1 MLRGYLYRGKN
12 LGTPKA
18 PVAVLKNWA
27 FATPRESH
35 RGIHD
40 VRFLQK
46 KMGVNRGT
54 HVPGPIYKLPS
65 QAIRRRSGMAPGMPM
80 SARCGYGGMWGEVG
94 GDFVLWSLAPPGVR
108 AATHGTRRRRE
119 RQLTYRLLSPA
130 SANFLSF
137 LGTQKAG
144 ASKQKEPRGSHK
156 IDLRFEDKRPEGG
169 SGKENVTSR
178 SSKANNTSGPPGPH
192 KAGSGRRQGSYAPG
206 PLARPPGDTVAGS
219 TASAS
224 RASRSW
230 LRAVAACMPCG
241 LACSLHAAVGRTSI
255 GTVLPDI
262 RDGRGNRDRTALI
275 PSVAWTSLV
284 TNVVMTGLP

>member
-1 MLRGYLYRGKN
+1 M
-12 LGTPKA
+12 
-18 PVAVLKNWA
+18 
-27 FATPRESH
+27 
-35 RGIHD
+35 
-40 VRFLQK
+40 
-46 KMGVNRGT
+46 
-54 HVPGPIYKLPS
+54 
-65 QAIRRRSGMAPGMPM
+65 
-80 SARCGYGGMWGEVG
+80 
-94 GDFVLWSLAPPGVR
+94 
-108 AATHGTRRRRE
+108 
-119 RQLTYRLLSPA
+119 
-130 SANFLSF
+130 
-137 LGTQKAG
+137 
-144 ASKQKEPRGSHK
+144 
-156 IDLRFEDKRPEGG
+156 
-169 SGKENVTSR
+169 TSR

-284 TNVVMTGLP
+284 TNDNHPSSGRCTSWTVVRHDGAAVTEAVEEFLAGGHGETFTFRGAEAGGHVLFGNVHLVREGTYGSWSRFKRS

>member
-1 MLRGYLYRGKN
+1 MDAAGLVGQARTLKVHPSLEALVLRGYLYRGKN

-65 QAIRRRSGMAPGMPM
+65 QAIRRRSGMAPRTANA
-80 SARCGYGGMWGEVG
+80 ARCGYGGMWGEVG

-119 RQLTYRLLSPA
+119 RQLT
-130 SANFLSF
+130 N
-137 LGTQKAG
+137 
-144 ASKQKEPRGSHK
+144 E
-156 IDLRFEDKRPEGG
+156 IDLEDKRPEGG

-255 GTVLPDI
+255 GTVLPNI

>member
-1 MLRGYLYRGKN
+1 MDAAGLVGQARTLKVHPSLEALVLRGYLYRRKK

-65 QAIRRRSGMAPGMPM
+65 QAIRRRSGMAPRTANA
-80 SARCGYGGMWGEVG
+80 ARCGYGGMWG
-94 GDFVLWSLAPPGVR
+94 
-108 AATHGTRRRRE
+108 
-119 RQLTYRLLSPA
+119 
-130 SANFLSF
+130 
-137 LGTQKAG
+137 
-144 ASKQKEPRGSHK
+144 
-156 IDLRFEDKRPEGG
+156 
-169 SGKENVTSR
+169 
-178 SSKANNTSGPPGPH
+178 
-192 KAGSGRRQGSYAPG
+192 
-206 PLARPPGDTVAGS
+206 
-219 TASAS
+219 
-224 RASRSW
+224 
-230 LRAVAACMPCG
+230 
-241 LACSLHAAVGRTSI
+241 AAVGRTSI

>member
-1 MLRGYLYRGKN
+1 MR
-12 LGTPKA
+12 
-18 PVAVLKNWA
+18 
-27 FATPRESH
+27 
-35 RGIHD
+35 
-40 VRFLQK
+40 
-46 KMGVNRGT
+46 
-54 HVPGPIYKLPS
+54 
-65 QAIRRRSGMAPGMPM
+65 IRRNVGRGGRRLRPVVSGPSRRA
-80 SARCGYGGMWGEVG
+80 G
-94 GDFVLWSLAPPGVR
+94 GDPR
-108 AATHGTRRRRE
+108 D
-119 RQLTYRLLSPA
+119 SPA
-130 SANFLSF
+130 KRTSAYN
-137 LGTQKAG
+137 
-144 ASKQKEPRGSHK
+144 E
-156 IDLRFEDKRPEGG
+156 IDLEDKRPEGG

>member
-1 MLRGYLYRGKN
+1 M
-12 LGTPKA
+12 
-18 PVAVLKNWA
+18 
-27 FATPRESH
+27 E
-35 RGIHD
+35 
-40 VRFLQK
+40 
-46 KMGVNRGT
+46 
-54 HVPGPIYKLPS
+54 
-65 QAIRRRSGMAPGMPM
+65 
-80 SARCGYGGMWGEVG
+80 
-94 GDFVLWSLAPPGVR
+94 
-108 AATHGTRRRRE
+108 
-119 RQLTYRLLSPA
+119 LTYRGRFTSSHRRPSAGGAGWRPECQCQRDADTAECGERWAETSSCGLWPLPA
-130 SANFLSF
+130 CGRRPTGL
-137 LGTQKAG
+137 AG
-144 ASKQKEPRGSHK
+144 QAHVSLQ
-156 IDLRFEDKRPEGG
+156 IDLENKRPEGG
-169 SGKENVTSR
+169 SQTADGLALEAEKQENVFTILLTPAR
-178 SSKANNTSGPPGPH
+178 KLNNTSGPPGPR